1 MFPCPPSLHT
11 FADQRWLICKYTT
24 HVVRVLGY
32 YSHDAIVVE
41 SHGDM
46 DVGCACGD
54 YLLRLSR
61 DNAAFDKIIQ

>member
-11 FADQRWLICKYTT
+11 CKYTT

-46 DVGCACGD
+46 EVGCACGD

-61 DNAAFDKIIQ
+61 DNAAF